1 MRNSL
6 LLLFTLFICNNTNA
20 QNIFPTSGNT
30 GIGTLTPSQKLEVN
44 GNAIFDNQSSNHT
57 HIKIGHDAN
66 DNIISDNSNEKHY
79 GGGYFFRVHNET
91 IPHKYIDALLI
102 SENGNIGIGTAT
114 PSNDQGWARV
124 LDVAGNDH
132 SKILVTNS
140 NATYKT
146 GIFSHNNWHGG
157 GGFLGTE
164 SNHNLHLITGY
175 TPRISIL
182 TNGDTGIGTLTPS
195 NDQGW
200 ARVLDVAGNDHSK
213 ILATNSN
220 ATYKTGIFS
229 HNNWHGGGGF
239 LGTESNHNLHLITGY
254 TPRISILT
262 NGDTGIGTLTPSQK
276 LEVNGNIIFDNQSSN
291 HTHIKIGHN
300 ANDNIISD
308 NSNEKHYGGGYF
320 FRVHNETIPHKY
332 IDALL
337 IGENGNVG
345 IGGKS
350 SNNKFEVYG
359 NTSIGGAD
367 LKLGMSDGQ
376 DQGKILDQR
385 ALVHGNNDELWVNY
399 MSDFEGG
406 TRIGKSAIIRNNGDT
421 ALQGRLEVKE
431 IKITTTPTADFVFE
445 ENYNLP
451 KLEEVEKHIKTK
463 KHLPEIAS
471 ANQMQ
476 QEGVNIG
483 EFQIKL
489 LQKIEELTL
498 YSIEQN
504 KKIEKQSK
512 KIEEQNKRIIDLEKR
527 INSTNK

>member
-1 MRNSL
+1 MKKL
-6 LLLFTLFICNNTNA
+6 TVLFFIIFIFNNTNA

-44 GNAIFDNQSSNHT
+44 GNTIFDNQSSNHT

-102 SENGNIGIGTAT
+102 GENGNIGIGTTT

-276 LEVNGNIIFDNQSSN
+276 LEVNGNAIFDNQSSN
-291 HTHIKIGHN
+291 HTHIKIGHD

-320 FRVHNETIPHKY
+320 FRVHNQTIPHKY

-350 SNNKFEVYG
+350 SDNKFEVYG

-421 ALQGRLEVKE
+421 ALQGRLEAKE
-431 IKITTTPTADFVFE
+431 IKVTTTPTADFVFE

-451 KLEEVEKHIKTK
+451 KLEDVEKHIKTK

-471 ANQMQ
+471 AKQMQ

-498 YSIEQN
+498 YYIEQN
-504 KKIEKQSK
+504 R
-512 KIEEQNKRIIDLEKR
+512 KIEEQNKRITDLEKR
-527 INSTNK
+527 

>member
-57 HIKIGHDAN
+57 HIKIGHD
-66 DNIISDNSNEKHY
+66 
-79 GGGYFFRVHNET
+79 
-91 IPHKYIDALLI
+91 
-102 SENGNIGIGTAT
+102 
-114 PSNDQGWARV
+114 
-124 LDVAGNDH
+124 
-132 SKILVTNS
+132 
-140 NATYKT
+140 
-146 GIFSHNNWHGG
+146 
-157 GGFLGTE
+157 
-164 SNHNLHLITGY
+164 
-175 TPRISIL
+175 
-182 TNGDTGIGTLTPS
+182 
-195 NDQGW
+195 
-200 ARVLDVAGNDHSK
+200 
-213 ILATNSN
+213 
-220 ATYKTGIFS
+220 
-229 HNNWHGGGGF
+229 
-239 LGTESNHNLHLITGY
+239 
-254 TPRISILT
+254 
-262 NGDTGIGTLTPSQK
+262 
-276 LEVNGNIIFDNQSSN
+276 
-291 HTHIKIGHN
+291 